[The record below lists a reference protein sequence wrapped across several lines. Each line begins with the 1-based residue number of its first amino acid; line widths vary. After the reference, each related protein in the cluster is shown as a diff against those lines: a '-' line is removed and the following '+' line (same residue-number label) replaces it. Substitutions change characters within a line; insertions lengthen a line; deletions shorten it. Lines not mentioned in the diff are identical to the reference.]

1 MSLERLQDIFR
12 QPPEALPA
20 MAKLVQSPPKYLPAE
35 WHQSNHLNYSTAEK
49 ERAASERLR
58 AECERLR
65 KETEATT
72 IRTQRGNEHKLSQRL
87 RDINFWKEELGTK
100 LAENADE
107 VKQLLERKD
116 ELEKALA
123 STKFPL
129 EVSSSCLGY
138 RERRIGVDMV
148 HDGVEIGLVKV

>member
-1 MSLERLQDIFR
+1 
-12 QPPEALPA
+12 

-35 WHQSNHLNYSTAEK
+35 WHHSNHQDYSRAEN

-72 IRTQRGNEHKLSQRL
+72 TRTQRSNEHKLSQRL
-87 RDINFWKEELGTK
+87 RDINFWKDELQTK
-100 LAENADE
+100 LAENAE
-107 VKQLLERKD
+107 ETSVLLERKD

-129 EVSSSCLGY
+129 EVASSCLGY
-138 RERRIGVDMV
+138 RESRIGVDRV
-148 HDGVEIGLVKV
+148 HDDVEIGLVKVKLSQECVLHNIL